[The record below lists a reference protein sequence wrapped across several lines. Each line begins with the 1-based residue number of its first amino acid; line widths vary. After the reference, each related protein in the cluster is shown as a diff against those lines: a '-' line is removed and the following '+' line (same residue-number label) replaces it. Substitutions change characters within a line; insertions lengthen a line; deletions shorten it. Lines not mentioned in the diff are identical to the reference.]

1 MGNAHSDKWIK
12 ENVWQHFEEA
22 KNYFPYDNIVGI
34 FYQGS
39 GNYGL
44 DTPHSDVDTK
54 LVVTPTFRQI
64 AFNKQ
69 PTSCT
74 HVRANDEHIDFKDLR
89 LYIDTFRKQNINFVE
104 ILFTSYYIL
113 NATYAG
119 EFMRLIEAREEIA
132 HANPYRAVKAM
143 KGMAMEKFHAM
154 EHRYPAKVD
163 IVEKYGYDGKQLSHL
178 VRIYDF
184 MQRYIQGN
192 SYMNCLKARDPEYLI
207 ALKEQGYYS
216 LEAAREVAEETLQK
230 VIELADGYCAV
241 AVDEFDEK
249 TDVLMQEVQY
259 NIMERSVRRELK

>member
-44 DTPHSDVDTK
+44 DTLHSDVDTK
-54 LVVTPTFRQI
+54 LVTTPTFRQI

-74 HVRANDEHIDFKDLR
+74 HVRANNEHIDFKDLR

-104 ILFTSYYIL
+104 ILFTPYYIL

-184 MQRYIQGN
+184 MQRYIQGD
-192 SYMNCLKARDPEYLI
+192 SYMSCLKARDPEYLI

>member
-1 MGNAHSDKWIK
+1 MVM
-12 ENVWQHFEEA
+12 ERMYEHFEEA
-22 KNYFPYDNIVGI
+22 KNYFPYDNIVGL
-34 FYQGS
+34 FLQGS
-39 GNYGL
+39 QNYGL
-44 DTPHSDVDTK
+44 ATPHSDVDTK

-104 ILFTSYYIL
+104 ILFTPYYIL

-163 IVEKYGYDGKQLSHL
+163 IVEQYGYDGKQLSHL
-178 VRIYDF
+178 IRIYDF
-184 MQRYIQGN
+184 MQRYIQGD

-216 LEAAREVAEETLQK
+216 LETAREVAEETLQK

>member
-1 MGNAHSDKWIK
+1 MVMERVH
-12 ENVWQHFEEA
+12 EHFEEA
-22 KNYFPYDNIVGI
+22 KGYFPYDNIVGI
-34 FYQGS
+34 FLQGS
-39 GNYGL
+39 QNYGL
-44 DTPHSDVDTK
+44 ATPHSDVDTK

-104 ILFTSYYIL
+104 ILFTPYYIL

-119 EFMRLIEAREEIA
+119 EFMRLMEAREEIA

-178 VRIYDF
+178 IRIYDF
-184 MQRYIQGN
+184 MQRYIQGD
-192 SYMNCLKARDPEYLI
+192 SYKSCLQARDPKYLI

-216 LEAAREVAEETLQK
+216 LKAAREVAEETLQK

-241 AVDEFDEK
+241 AIDKFDEK

-259 NIMERSVRRELK
+259 NIMERSVRRELKK

>member
-44 DTPHSDVDTK
+44 DTLHSDVDTK
-54 LVVTPTFRQI
+54 LVTTPTFKQI

-69 PTSCT
+69 PTSRT

-104 ILFTSYYIL
+104 ILFTPYYIL

-184 MQRYIQGN
+184 MQRYIQGD
-192 SYMNCLKARDPEYLI
+192 SYMSCLKARDPEYLI

-216 LEAAREVAEETLQK
+216 LETAREVAEETLQK